1 MKKIFLI
8 AVLALVAI
16 VSANAQKPQYKDI
29 KGLYNPKEYVPQD
42 IDPYNP
48 SMSALVSFFV
58 PGSAQM
64 LNGSIGR
71 GFIFFGADLIAYNI
85 LENAAEELNKLA
97 VTDSDGKLT
106 GYSDEAAAKTQIG
119 IMVGGLA
126 GMLAVAIW
134 SSCDASRMA
143 KVKNMYY
150 QDMYGKQ
157 ASVNVGLEPF
167 FSLAPTAATPTGSS
181 LTPAAGLSMKLRF

>member
-1 MKKIFLI
+1 MKKII
-8 AVLALVAI
+8 VVAVLAMLALT
-16 VSANAQKPQYKDI
+16 SANAQMPKYKDI

-42 IDPYNP
+42 IDPYSP
-48 SMSALVSFFV
+48 GMSALVSFFV

-167 FSLAPTAATPTGSS
+167 FSLAPTAATPSGSS
-181 LTPAAGLSMKLRF
+181 LTPAAGMSLKLRF

>member
-8 AVLALVAI
+8 VVLALVAM

-42 IDPYNP
+42 IDPYSP
-48 SMSALVSFFV
+48 GMSALVSFFV

-64 LNGSIGR
+64 LNGSVGR

-85 LENAAEELNKLA
+85 IDNSAKELAKLA
-97 VTDSDGKLT
+97 ITDSDGKVT
-106 GYSDEAAAKTQIG
+106 GYTDEAAAKTQIG

-150 QDMYGKQ
+150 QDVYGKQ

-167 FSLAPTAATPTGSS
+167 FSLAPTAATPSGSS
-181 LTPAAGLSMKLRF
+181 LTPAAGMSLKLRF

>member
-1 MKKIFLI
+1 MKKVLII
-8 AVLALVAI
+8 AVLALVAMA
-16 VSANAQKPQYKDI
+16 SANAQMPKYKDI

-42 IDPYNP
+42 IDPYSP
-48 SMSALVSFFV
+48 GMSGLVSFFV
-58 PGSAQM
+58 PGAAQM

-71 GFIFFGADLIAYNI
+71 GFIFLGADMIAYNV

-106 GYSDEAAAKTQIG
+106 GYTDEAAAKKQIG
-119 IMVGGLA
+119 IMIGGLA

-143 KVKNMYY
+143 KIKNMYY
-150 QDMYGKQ
+150 QDVYGKQ

-181 LTPAAGLSMKLRF
+181 LTPAAGMSLKLSF

>member
-1 MKKIFLI
+1 MKKILLVAI
-8 AVLALVAI
+8 LALVAMA
-16 VSANAQKPQYKDI
+16 SANAQMPKYKDI
-29 KGLYNPKEYVPQD
+29 KGLYNTKEYVPQA

-71 GFIFFGADLIAYNI
+71 GFIFFGADMIAYSI
-85 LENAAEELNKLA
+85 LENAAEELSKLA

-106 GYSDEAAAKTQIG
+106 GYSDEAAAKTQLG

-126 GMLAVAIW
+126 GMLAIAIW
-134 SSCDASRMA
+134 SSCDANNIA

-150 QDMYGKQ
+150 QDVYGKQ
-157 ASVNVGLEPF
+157 ASLNVGLEPF
-167 FSLAPTAATPTGSS
+167 FSFTPTAATPSGSS
-181 LTPAAGLSMKLRF
+181 LKPAAGLSLKMSF

>member
-1 MKKIFLI
+1 MKKILLVAI
-8 AVLALVAI
+8 LALVAMA
-16 VSANAQKPQYKDI
+16 SANAQMPKYKDI
-29 KGLYNPKEYVPQD
+29 KGLYNTKEYVPQA

-71 GFIFFGADLIAYNI
+71 GFIFFGADMIAYNI
-85 LENAAEELNKLA
+85 LENAAEELSKLA

-106 GYSDEAAAKTQIG
+106 GYSDEAAAKTQLG

-126 GMLAVAIW
+126 GMLAIAIW
-134 SSCDASRMA
+134 SSCDANKMA

-150 QDMYGKQ
+150 QDVYGKQ
-157 ASVNVGLEPF
+157 ASLNVGLEPF
-167 FSLAPTAATPTGSS
+167 FSFTPTAATPAGSS
-181 LTPAAGLSMKLRF
+181 LTPAAGMSLKLRF